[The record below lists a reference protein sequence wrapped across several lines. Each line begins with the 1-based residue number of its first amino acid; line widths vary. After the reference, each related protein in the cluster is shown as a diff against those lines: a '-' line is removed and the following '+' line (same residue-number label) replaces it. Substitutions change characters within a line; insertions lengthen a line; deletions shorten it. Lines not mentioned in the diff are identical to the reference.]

1 VKIAMRKVLITGA
14 TGFIGS
20 HCIAPLLASGYE
32 VHALSSQISPRHH
45 AAVTWHQV
53 NLLDI
58 ERVANLMATVQPT
71 HLLHLAWY
79 ILPGTDYFSAIENF
93 EWVQASLALLQQFH
107 DRGGERVVFV
117 GSDAEYDSNYG
128 YCSTVYTPRN
138 PSTFYG
144 KCKNSLYS
152 LFEAYTHQTGLS
164 GAWARFF
171 CPYGPHEHPQRLIP
185 TAICALLERRSA
197 RFSHGQQIRDFLYV
211 QDCADALVTLLNSS
225 MTGALNIASGQPTS
239 LRTVISTIARKL
251 NGEDLVLLG
260 ALPPRPIDPPLVV
273 ADVRRLTDEL
283 GWKPEY
289 SLETGLAQTIEW
301 WQVRQKVSH

>member
-1 VKIAMRKVLITGA
+1 MRKVLITGA

-20 HCIAPLLASGYE
+20 HCLAPLLARGYE
-32 VHALSSQISPRHH
+32 VHALSSQISARHQ
-45 AAVTWHQV
+45 ADVVWHQAD
-53 NLLDI
+53 LLDNEQI
-58 ERVANLMATVQPT
+58 AHLMAVVQPT

-93 EWVQASLALLQQFH
+93 AWVQASLELLQQFH

-117 GSDAEYDSNYG
+117 GSDAEYDANYG
-128 YCSTVYTPRN
+128 YCSTVHTPRN

-152 LFEAYTHQTGLS
+152 LFEAYIHQTGLS

-185 TAICALLERRSA
+185 TAICALLDRQSA
-197 RFSHGQQIRDFLYV
+197 RFSHGRQIRDFLYV
-211 QDCADALVTLLNSS
+211 QDCADALVTLLDSS
-225 MTGALNIASGQPTS
+225 MTGAINIASGQPTS
-239 LRTVISTIARKL
+239 LSTAISTIARKL
-251 NGEDLVLLG
+251 NGEDLVLMG
-260 ALPPRPIDPPLVV
+260 ALPPRANDPPLVV

-283 GWKPEY
+283 GWQPQH
-289 SLETGLAQTIEW
+289 SLETGLERTIEW
-301 WQVRQKVSH
+301 WQVRQKLAVNY